1 VTFPGVT
8 PAARFD
14 PAHLDWPETNCYLDL
29 WIELLLAWGLDP
41 APALGFA
48 ASTGFEGDQFT
59 FGRPSHDDLARLHG
73 VSVHEL
79 TVYRPLLDHI
89 AAQQA
94 QGATVLVEVD
104 AYHLPD
110 TRGTTYGAQHAKTT
124 MAVLHHDPA
133 AGRIDYI
140 HNRGRGSLAG
150 ADLPGALGGEGVLP
164 LPPYVELARRSGP
177 ALHGCALAGAAR
189 DALAARLRQ
198 RPAGN
203 PIAAFRASLVRDG
216 ARLAAGGTV
225 GFHPYAFATYRM
237 LGVTFQTLGQMA
249 GWLRDGGDAGL
260 DGVIEACRA
269 GSSAAKAEQFR
280 AARAIARGRAPDPGE
295 PLDRAEAAWDA
306 ALQGLDARYA

>member
-1 VTFPGVT
+1 MTVGVT
-8 PAARFD
+8 LGERFD
-14 PAHLDWPETNCYLDL
+14 PARLDWPETNCYLDL

-41 APALGFA
+41 GPVLGFA
-48 ASTGFEGDQFT
+48 ASTQFEGDQFT

-94 QGATVLVEVD
+94 QGATVLAEVD

-110 TRGTTYGAQHAKTT
+110 THGTTYGAQHAKTT

-133 AGRIDYI
+133 AGRLDYI
-140 HNRGRGSLAG
+140 HNRARGTLAG
-150 ADLPGALGGEGVLP
+150 ADLPGALSGDAV
-164 LPPYVELARRSGP
+164 LPPYVELARRGCPVLQGP
-177 ALHGCALAGAAR
+177 ALAAAAR
-189 DALAARLRQ
+189 DALAVRLRR
-198 RPAGN
+198 RPPGN
-203 PIAAFRASLVRDG
+203 QVSAFRTSLVRDG
-216 ARLAAGGTV
+216 ARLSAGGTA

-237 LGVTFQTLGQMA
+237 LGVTFQTLGQLA
-249 GWLRDGGDAGL
+249 GWLQDAGDAGL

-269 GSSAAKAEQFR
+269 GSSGAKAEQFR
-280 AARAIARGRAPDPGE
+280 AARAVARGRAPEPGE

-306 ALQGLDARYA
+306 AFQGLAARYA